1 MRKSKKIYMYDLNL
15 SLMSNIT
22 VYELIFIYKKI
33 ILVFNMH
40 FGMKEHKSES
50 AIYLFCGTD
59 S

>member
-1 MRKSKKIYMYDLNL
+1 MYDLNL